1 MNKKIF
7 KKSDEELQGYLHF
20 KKRGYRTKIRKGKGS
35 YNRKDKSWM
44 KEVDE
49 YDMVGRLLM

>member
-1 MNKKIF
+1 MNKKAF
-7 KKSDEELQGYLHF
+7 KKSGDELQGYLHF

-49 YDMVGRLLM
+49 YDMVR